1 MEGTPILTP
10 RSGPDH
16 LLEQRIS
23 YVIPLLYCHLTPCAP
38 PQVPQ
43 HLCLYHHHPHWS
55 RSVQLFQGRTLLAGR
70 PADLWHH
77 RLSYL
82 GRPWQDL
89 LPIKP
94 MLHMR
99 PRSKH
104 LGWVQE
110 DLLQIALIPPLRPQ
124 SGGAQQ
130 DLHLITLVP
139 PPVAVRGGCLPME

>member
-1 MEGTPILTP
+1 
-10 RSGPDH
+10 
-16 LLEQRIS
+16 
-23 YVIPLLYCHLTPCAP
+23 
-38 PQVPQ
+38 
-43 HLCLYHHHPHWS
+43 
-55 RSVQLFQGRTLLAGR
+55 
-70 PADLWHH
+70 
-77 RLSYL
+77 
-82 GRPWQDL
+82 
-89 LPIKP
+89 

-139 PPVAVRGGCLPME
+139 PPVAVQWGCLPMEVVCHLGLLLLWPQGILLGLRLLQYLSQSVKGYTAASA